1 MDHDQQNA
9 SKESQEK
16 VLYWINKSTIE
27 NDRYVSDILRI
38 LALLTSRLEGKFA
51 RPRKPRNT
59 KVWSMSCFGNM
70 ENRNISE
77 TKYQSSKIN
86 IVRFSL
92 PHRFP
97 AALAGSQTTNA
108 AFADTAEKKTF
119 CNHDNVLI
127 CKPHKLHGG
136 RKMLSCVFYLE
147 SDNALV

>member
-27 NDRYVSDILRI
+27 ND
-38 LALLTSRLEGKFA
+38 
-51 RPRKPRNT
+51 
-59 KVWSMSCFGNM
+59 
-70 ENRNISE
+70 
-77 TKYQSSKIN
+77 
-86 IVRFSL
+86 
-92 PHRFP
+92 RFP